1 MLSVVLISRDCN
13 IRNITASYMPVIGA
27 AQCRGRV
34 PDRPAFSYE

>member
-1 MLSVVLISRDCN
+1 MLSVALIRSDCD

-34 PDRPAFSYE
+34 PDLLAFSYG